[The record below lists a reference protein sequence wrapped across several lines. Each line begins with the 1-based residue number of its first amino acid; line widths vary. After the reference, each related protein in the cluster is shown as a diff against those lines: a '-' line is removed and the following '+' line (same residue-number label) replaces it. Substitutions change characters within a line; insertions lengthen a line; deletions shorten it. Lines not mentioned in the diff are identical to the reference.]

1 MVSLAAP
8 VGAMPPPPTPLSKR
22 PTMGLK
28 RDSSYLDTDDEAGL
42 SQTTKRLKVEFSDD
56 VEVRII
62 GADTDR
68 TSEWVRE
75 KVRSAIHG
83 HLAPGESKDDSEYA
97 KLLELLS
104 EDASSNDAPTSN
116 LLKKY
121 IMALGSH
128 ISVLG
133 DCSKLVLALLDLSW
147 LGRDEE
153 FIRVYQEFLRVLAN
167 THGKFMSPIMERL
180 VSNFERLPASAG
192 RVPGEDMVDR
202 NTMFD
207 RLHGVLQTIIARIPP
222 ASSALLRMLRHQ
234 FPNDMSTAKG
244 YLQYQRHMLRL
255 ADAIPEI
262 KGEVMS
268 LIMQRLVDIDVQ
280 IQQDIED
287 LEDDDAEERLLQRD
301 SRFGGMGAADDDEDS
316 DDESVSESEMTT
328 TDEEMRLK
336 ELRLQ
341 VAKMDGT
348 QDLLFEHYQ
357 PSFTPNSTPRT
368 NAAYQELLSHFNN
381 FIMPHRS
388 RHAQFLL
395 FHFSQYSTAYSE
407 DFINRFIKRTTAR
420 DVATPLRLQACAYVA
435 SFTARASHLPMYL
448 VQRVFIELGRVMD
461 ELRYV
466 YEPHSQGPDRKMYGM
481 YYAIAQALLYIFCF
495 RWRDLIDRT
504 KLGDMTEED
513 MIAEQRDLPWI
524 PGVKETL
531 NRNMTSVLNPL
542 KVCSPA
548 IVGEFA
554 KIAWHL
560 RFLYV
565 FSLIERNKRIRLGQA
580 PQLYSL
586 AGGLDIG
593 RRETAWD
600 RKTGDSHHQLEA
612 YFPFDPYHLPQSKR
626 WIEGEFNEWQLPQGL
641 KNDDD
646 DEEDE
651 EDSDEEEEEVEEYE
665 SDDDSIPE
673 ETFAV
678 PPLSS
683 PGVTLISG

>member
-8 VGAMPPPPTPLSKR
+8 AGAMPPPSTPLAKR

-62 GADTDR
+62 GADTDK
-68 TSEWVRE
+68 TFAWVKE
-75 KVRSAIHG
+75 KVRAAIHG
-83 HLAPGESKDDSEYA
+83 HLAPGDAQDDAEYA
-97 KLLELLS
+97 KVLELLG
-104 EDASSNDAPTSN
+104 EDAYSDDAPTSN

-121 IMALGSH
+121 ILAIGSH
-128 ISVLG
+128 VTVLG
-133 DCSKLVLALLDLSW
+133 QCSKLVLAVLDLSW

-153 FIRVYQEFLRVLAN
+153 FVRIYEEFLRVLAT
-167 THGKFMSPIMERL
+167 THGKFTFPLMERL
-180 VSNFERLPASAG
+180 VANFERLPASMG
-192 RVPGEDMVDR
+192 RLPGDDIIHR
-202 NTMFD
+202 ATMFD
-207 RLHGVLQTIIARIPP
+207 RLHSVIETIISHVPP
-222 ASSALLRMLRHQ
+222 ASSALLRTLRHQ
-234 FPNDMSTAKG
+234 FPNDLSTAKG

-255 ADAIPEI
+255 AEATPEI
-262 KGEVMS
+262 KSEIMS
-268 LIMQRLVDIDVQ
+268 LIIQRLVDIDVQ
-280 IQQDIED
+280 IQQDLED
-287 LEDDDAEERLLQRD
+287 LEDEAEESLLQRD
-301 SRFGGMGAADDDEDS
+301 PRLPGGEQEEDDDS

-336 ELRLQ
+336 ELRLK

-357 PSFTPNSTPRT
+357 SAFTPNSSPRT
-368 NAAYQELLSHFNN
+368 NDAYQELLSHFNN

-395 FHFSQYSTAYSE
+395 FHFSQYSSAYSE
-407 DFINRFIKRTTAR
+407 DFIDRFIRRTTAR
-420 DVATPLRLQACAYVA
+420 DVAAPLRLQACAYVA
-435 SFTARASHLPMYL
+435 SFTARASNLPTHL
-448 VQRVFIELGRVMD
+448 VQRVVSELGYVMD
-461 ELRYV
+461 ELRYI

-524 PGVKETL
+524 PGVKETF
-531 NRNMTSVLNPL
+531 NRNITSILNPL

-548 IVGEFA
+548 IVSEFA

-565 FSLIERNKRIRLGQA
+565 FSLIERNKRVRLGQA

-586 AGGLDIG
+586 TGGIEIG

-626 WIEGEFNEWQLPQGL
+626 WIEGEFNEWELPQGL
-641 KNDDD
+641 KND
-646 DEEDE
+646 EDE
-651 EDSDEEEEEVEEYE
+651 DEDEASDEEEDQAAEEYE

-673 ETFAV
+673 ENFAV